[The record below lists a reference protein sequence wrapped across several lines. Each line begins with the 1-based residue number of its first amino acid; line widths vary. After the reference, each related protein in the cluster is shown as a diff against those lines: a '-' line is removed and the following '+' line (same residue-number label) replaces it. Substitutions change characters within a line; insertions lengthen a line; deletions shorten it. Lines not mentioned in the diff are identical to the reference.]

1 MAQIPYIQQVHMH
14 TLIDLGCLVCFIPDH
29 LIHNLETRDS
39 LRLAMHLSFQTK
51 PRNSLFLF
59 VYAPR
64 NIMGV
69 FLSLAFLLCNSMC
82 EEICAY
88 ENVGANVW
96 VIILLGFPAD
106 MSVACKFIMKPS
118 WQRRI
123 IPRYI
128 LCRGAFSLSVFV
140 WTAAAVR
147 WRKLLQFYK

>member
-1 MAQIPYIQQVHMH
+1 MSSEHKQRHVFAQHSYAHNGGIAYIQQVHMH

-39 LRLAMHLSFQTK
+39 LRLAMHLSFK
-51 PRNSLFLF
+51 PNLETPSFSVCMCVCARYWRCISLTC
-59 VYAPR
+59 
-64 NIMGV
+64 I
-69 FLSLAFLLCNSMC
+69 SMC

-118 WQRRI
+118 
-123 IPRYI
+123 
-128 LCRGAFSLSVFV
+128 
-140 WTAAAVR
+140 
-147 WRKLLQFYK
+147 